1 VIKTQDTYKMA
12 VLIRNAMLRNQG
24 YQEGAMENL
33 EAILKE
39 EQLKRLSSI
48 EMTPEEKLEA
58 SRRNQAKEVK
68 KQLMEKKRRQITKI
82 VNRLKISDTLG
93 GISSIFGIILAFID
107 AELDYTG
114 YETTS
119 TFSAVRLSYFLRV
132 SILITTLLLIY
143 TIIRHHHGHYKISR
157 EKQTTSEG
165 VGWSFWKSSQFRLML
180 FEILLSCCICPP
192 GVNFTFKADQLHG
205 TLKLS
210 FVSVMASIML
220 LRCYILIRILKYF
233 TKWGSVDA
241 DEICEACGCE
251 ASHLFMLKGLFKDKP
266 YFILASSMSLSILIF
281 GFAVRTYERPYND
294 QNDNQQNYDYV
305 WNSMWLVI
313 ITMCTV
319 GYGDFFPRTHIG
331 RIIIVVACFWGVFL
345 ISMMVVTLTE
355 SSEFT
360 KSESRAFEILSRLN
374 RKEEAKKTAAKAI
387 YVALKANLYNSKYKT
402 EPDYLRNK
410 KILADHLKRVL
421 EQFRLEQ
428 QEWKQWDLPIEEML
442 RQLTEKLDVDMEDL
456 RNKIYSV
463 VEIDH
468 QLQRVEKF
476 QEESLDATTVS
487 LAYLEE
493 LQGKLDTLIE
503 KYSK

>member
-1 VIKTQDTYKMA
+1 MA
-12 VLIRNAMLRNQG
+12 VLIRNAILRNQG

-58 SRRNQAKEVK
+58 SRRNIAREVK
-68 KQLMEKKRRQITKI
+68 KQLMEKKRRHISKI
-82 VNRLKISDTLG
+82 VTRLKVTDTIG
-93 GISSIFGIILAFID
+93 GLSSILGIVLAFID

-114 YETTS
+114 YKVTDS
-119 TFSAVRLSYFLRV
+119 FSAVRLSYFLRV
-132 SILITTLLLIY
+132 SILITTLFHIY
-143 TIIRHHHGHYKISR
+143 TIIRHHHGHYLIIR

-165 VGWSFWKSSQFRLML
+165 VGSSFYKSLKFKLMI
-180 FEILLSCCICPP
+180 FEILLNCCVCPP
-192 GVNFTFKADQLHG
+192 GVNFTFKTEQLHG
-205 TLKLS
+205 TLRLS
-210 FVSVMASIML
+210 FVSVMASVML
-220 LRCYILIRILKYF
+220 LRCYILVRMLKYY

-251 ASHLFMLKGLFKDKP
+251 ASHMFMLKGLFKDKP
-266 YFILASSMSLSILIF
+266 YFILAASMSLSILIF

-294 QNDNQQNYDYV
+294 DNDNQQNYDYV
-305 WNSMWLVI
+305 WNAMWLVI

-331 RIIIVVACFWGVFL
+331 RMIIVIACFWGVFL

-387 YVALKANLYNSKYKT
+387 YVALKTNLYMNKFKQDQDYSK
-402 EPDYLRNK
+402 NK
-410 KILADHLKRVL
+410 RILGDHLKRVL

-493 LQGKLDTLIE
+493 LQGKIDTLIQNH
-503 KYSK
+503 SK